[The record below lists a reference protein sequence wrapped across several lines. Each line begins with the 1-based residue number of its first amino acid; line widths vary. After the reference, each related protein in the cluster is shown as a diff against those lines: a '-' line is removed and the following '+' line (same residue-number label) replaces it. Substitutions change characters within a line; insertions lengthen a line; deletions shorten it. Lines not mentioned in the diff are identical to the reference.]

1 MELVLL
7 IYLTQSITQRGG
19 GGVKRQAGRYK
30 TPLREKYRA
39 DGHAKRES
47 TKYLYQRIHTK

>member
-1 MELVLL
+1 MELVML
-7 IYLTQSITQRGG
+7 IYLTQSITQRGVC
-19 GGVKRQAGRYK
+19 VKRQAGRYK

-47 TKYLYQRIHTK
+47 AQYLYQRIHTK